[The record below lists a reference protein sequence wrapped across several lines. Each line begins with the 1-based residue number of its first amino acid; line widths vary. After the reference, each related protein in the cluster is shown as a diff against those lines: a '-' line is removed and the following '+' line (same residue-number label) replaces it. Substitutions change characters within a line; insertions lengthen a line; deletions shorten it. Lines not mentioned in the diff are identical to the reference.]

1 MVEKLGADKT
11 KRTPESF
18 WRWFRNVNA
27 LGAVALAGAGVVLPQ
42 YNNLLF
48 TGAAVNAA
56 QAGGGEAML
65 RRRQRKQSKRTKK

>member
-1 MVEKLGADKT
+1 M

-27 LGAVALAGAGVVLPQ
+27 LGAVALAGAGVVVPQ
-42 YNNLLF
+42 YNNLFF

-56 QAGGGEAML
+56 QAGGGEVML
-65 RRRQRKQSKRTKK
+65 RRRERRQSKRTQE